1 MSALQRS
8 IGSRLLPA
16 TFRPSVT
23 RAIAPKYRTYAD
35 ASNEPAPKANTNEA
49 PNAPLDHSSVQDRE
63 QTAAQGMSHK
73 PDYNVAIDYRT
84 SYVLRQRKQQ

>member
-23 RAIAPKYRTYAD
+23 RSIAPKYRTYAD
-35 ASNEPAPKANTNEA
+35 ASNESAPNANTNEA

-63 QTAAQGMSHK
+63 QTTGKGMTNK
-73 PDYNVAIDYRT
+73 P
-84 SYVLRQRKQQ
+84 